1 MNHRRALKWVVCF
14 SWLTIWVAPVRGQGN
29 FYEGKTVTVL
39 IGAKSGSLEIAAQIV
54 SHHLG
59 KYLPGKPAV
68 ILQHMPGA
76 AHLLATNNVF
86 NVAKPDGLTILA
98 ANPNVAIAQ
107 LSKVEQVRFDVRK
120 FLTIYSRC
128 TFISFAPFIGVGQH
142 VFAIQ
147 LVVQRVEP
155 IAGRPLRFGVQR
167 LPEFLN
173 LRRRW

>member
-107 LSKVEQVRFDVRK
+107 LSKIEQVRFDVRK
-120 FLTIYSRC
+120 FQWLGS
-128 TFISFAPFIGVGQH
+128 SGADGVM
-142 VFAIQ
+142 FSIRPDLPYKSADEIKKAD
-147 LVVQRVEP
+147 RVE
-155 IAGRPLRFGVQR
+155 
-167 LPEFLN
+167 
-173 LRRRW
+173 

>member
-1 MNHRRALKWVVCF
+1 MKYRRALKWVVCF
-14 SWLTIWVAPVRGQGN
+14 SWLTIWVAPLWGQAN

-86 NVAKPDGLTILA
+86 NVAKPD
-98 ANPNVAIAQ
+98 
-107 LSKVEQVRFDVRK
+107 E
-120 FLTIYSRC
+120 
-128 TFISFAPFIGVGQH
+128 IGRAH
-142 VFAIQ
+142 V
-147 LVVQRVEP
+147 
-155 IAGRPLRFGVQR
+155 
-167 LPEFLN
+167 
-173 LRRRW
+173 